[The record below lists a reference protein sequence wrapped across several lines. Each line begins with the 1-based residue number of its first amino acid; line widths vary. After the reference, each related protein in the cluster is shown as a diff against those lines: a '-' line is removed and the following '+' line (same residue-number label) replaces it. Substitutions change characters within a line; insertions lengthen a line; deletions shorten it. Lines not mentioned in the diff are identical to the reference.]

1 MKKEVRK
8 ISGKELAWYIVAG
21 VVALLGLT
29 SLIFGIVGH
38 HLSVSLDNNFIK
50 QAEKVIVLDFR
61 TWGVIALAGAMVIA
75 LITLLVFAKI
85 SDRDIEKTIRR
96 QQRIATSNALNDM
109 EIKPAVE
116 TIEVEATPAPIAK
129 PVEEKKEEP
138 TPEAEEK

>member
-8 ISGKELAWYIVAG
+8 ISGKELTWYIIAG

-116 TIEVEATPAPIAK
+116 TVEVDATPVEPSSAPEK
-129 PVEEKKEEP
+129 PLPEEEK
-138 TPEAEEK
+138 